1 MSAISEAGSVTDGR
15 ARMSAI
21 SEAGSVTDGD
31 LV

>member
-1 MSAISEAGSVTDGR
+1 MSAISEAGSVTDR
-15 ARMSAI
+15 RSRMSAI